1 MTSTDDD
8 VPAEVERIAALQ
20 DPFALLR
27 AATRRMAESQ
37 REVTELARLRRR
49 VIQELHADGLSYAQI
64 ADAAGLSRGRI
75 HQLRHAGP
83 APEGAFLGIGE
94 VRIATPL
101 KQEAR
106 DARPVV
112 AVEDFTAAQRLA
124 DLARSMQLEVEFEH
138 VPLDGA
144 IDLKRPNLIVI
155 CGPRLSQDVAAV
167 LAMDPALRF
176 ERAPDGPWTLQDLRT
191 GERYR
196 SGSDSTPA
204 RPWDAAYLGRLPR
217 PDGQGSVLIFTGI
230 HPPGT
235 LGVVQLLASE
245 LTSLYEQVGTSPF
258 STLVGVDYDP
268 ATHEPANVQLLT
280 PLYVHAEE

>member
-1 MTSTDDD
+1 MTSTDDE
-8 VPAEVERIAALQ
+8 VPAEVKRIAALQ
-20 DPFALLR
+20 DPFAVLR
-27 AATRRMAESQ
+27 AATRRMAQSQ

-49 VIQELHADGLSYAQI
+49 VIQDLHAGGLSYAQI

-83 APEGAFLGIGE
+83 APEGAFLGIGQ

-106 DARPVV
+106 GARPVV

-124 DLARSMQLEVEFEH
+124 DLARAIQLEVKFEH
-138 VPLDGA
+138 IPLDGS
-144 IDLKRPNLIVI
+144 IDLKRPNLIII
-155 CGPRLSQDVAAV
+155 CGPRLSHDVADV
-167 LAMDPALRF
+167 LARDPVLRF
-176 ERAPDGPWTLQDLRT
+176 EQAPDGPWTLRDLKT
-191 GERYR
+191 GEQYR

-217 PDGQGSVLIFTGI
+217 PDEEGSVLIFTGI

-235 LGVVQLLASE
+235 LGVVHLLASE
-245 LTSLYEQVGTSPF
+245 LTNLYEQVGTGAF
-258 STLVGVDYDP
+258 SVLLGVEYDP
-268 ATHEPANVQLLT
+268 ASHEPINVQFLT
-280 PLYVHAEE
+280 PLYTHTKE